1 LDLGYSSV
9 WDYCVRG
16 FGYSSS
22 TAARYIQAARCILA
36 HPELLPMLESR
47 ELSVST
53 LCQIAG
59 ILNNDNKESIIER
72 VRGRSRP
79 EVELVAREYRAPVEL
94 RDRIVQVK
102 ANTASGVQN
111 MVFHQYLAPE
121 PYAEVFEDVK
131 NLMPLSMSD
140 GEIALKVYSDYRDR
154 HSPMERQKRR
164 ERRGQPSLHSH
175 RWECGREAT
184 RYIPDEVR
192 DVVFRRDGGQ
202 CTFVAAD
209 GTRCQCRRGLEV
221 DHIKPFAN
229 GGTTVLSNLR
239 LLCGGHN
246 RLAAEKS
253 MGKHVMQPHWR
264 RQ

>member
-1 LDLGYSSV
+1 
-9 WDYCVRG
+9 
-16 FGYSSS
+16 
-22 TAARYIQAARCILA
+22 
-36 HPELLPMLESR
+36 MLESR

-59 ILNNDNKESIIER
+59 ILNDDNKASIIER

-79 EVELVAREYRAPVEL
+79 EVELVAREYRSPVEL

-102 ANTASGVQN
+102 ANTASGIQN

-121 PYAEVFEDVK
+121 PYAHVFEDVK

-154 HSPMERQKRR
+154 HSRLERQKRR
-164 ERRGQPSLHSH
+164 ERKGQPSLHSH
-175 RWECGREAT
+175 RCELSDGSRH
-184 RYIPDEVR
+184 IPDEVR
-192 DVVFRRDGGQ
+192 DVVFRRDDGQ
-202 CTFVAAD
+202 CTFVAPN

-246 RLAAEKS
+246 RLAAERA
-253 MGKHVMQPHWR
+253 MGNSVMKAYWR
-264 RQ
+264 VP